1 MVTVLGYAFLLI
13 IVIVDPESNKTLSTV
28 LDLTKEMVPVTIIVT
43 DVTPLSE
50 L

>member
-1 MVTVLGYAFLLI
+1 MI
-13 IVIVDPESNKTLSTV
+13 IVIVNPESNKTLSKV

-43 DVTPLSE
+43 DVTQLSE